1 METTCFGLL
10 GTNEL
15 KFQFG
20 CKLIIKCE
28 LPRDN
33 VLECQ
38 VDDFGRIDASDQSNR
53 GQVMETM

>member
-15 KFQFG
+15 KFQLD

-33 VLECQ
+33 VLKCQ

-53 GQVMETM
+53 GQVLETM